1 MSVINKMLR
10 DLDSRQQA
18 QVTVKTAK
26 TVRNGADDLTVGTL
40 AVGIERAPAPGLPT
54 RAPYLRAAWIAIGGL
69 FLAAAAFAAWW
80 WQHQPPASPAVS
92 KAVTPVAPQ
101 ASAQLPT
108 PTPVPA
114 PSVTPIAGQEVFL
127 PPAASPP
134 VADKPVAGASA
145 AIQKPSAAKLPMP
158 VSPSPGDPADNLAI
172 GKLTLKLSS
181 SAPSTQAAVSAPVAA
196 VPAVPAETVA
206 VATTPGTL
214 TTPKVAR
221 PTTQELVAQAQV
233 LWGEGSRGAAAALLK
248 GAVAQL
254 EATAVDTGPDMDA
267 TAMLVREY
275 ARVTVANGQAAEA
288 LATLERLEPRLS
300 GMADIWAIRGNAAQR
315 LGQHPQAIAAYQRAL
330 ALRSGEP
337 RWMLGAAVSMAVL
350 GQTGPAAEL
359 AEKARI
365 AKALPADVANYLRQ
379 LGVTVRSD

>member
-40 AVGIERAPAPGLPT
+40 AVGIERAPAPDLPA
-54 RAPYLRAAWIAIGGL
+54 RAPYLRAAWIALGGL

-80 WQHQPPASPAVS
+80 WQHQAPASPAERI
-92 KAVTPVAPQ
+92 AITPKAPQ
-101 ASAQLPT
+101 VLPQA
-108 PTPVPA
+108 PIPA
-114 PSVTPIAGQEVFL
+114 PSVMPTVAQEVYL

-315 LGQHPQAIAAYQRAL
+315 LGQHPQAVAAYQRAL

-337 RWMLGAAVSMAVL
+337 RWMLGAAVSLAAM

-359 AEKARI
+359 AERARI

>member
-18 QVTVKTAK
+18 QATVKTAK
-26 TVRNGADDLTVGTL
+26 TFRSSVDDLTVGTL
-40 AVGIERAPAPGLPT
+40 AVGNERSLAPGRPT
-54 RAPYLRAAWIAIGGL
+54 GAPYLRAAWFAVGSM
-69 FLAAAAFAAWW
+69 FLAVVAYTTWW
-80 WQHQPPASPAVS
+80 WQHQLPDSPAVDAA
-92 KAVTPVAPQ
+92 AVAKVAVPQSQPQ
-101 ASAQLPT
+101 APSSAPGVAANAD
-108 PTPVPA
+108 P
-114 PSVTPIAGQEVFL
+114 EVFL
-127 PPAASPP
+127 PSAASQP
-134 VADKPVAGASA
+134 VVGKSVSGSSA
-145 AIQKPSAAKLPMP
+145 AIQKPLAAKMP
-158 VSPSPGDPADNLAI
+158 APVAPLPGDPADNLAT

-181 SAPSTQAAVSAPVAA
+181 SAPSSQATASAPAAAVSSGL
-196 VPAVPAETVA
+196 AESA
-206 VATTPGTL
+206 VAPATPGVL
-214 TTPKVAR
+214 TTLKTAR
-221 PTTQELVAQAQV
+221 PTTQELVVQAQA

-254 EATAVDTGPDMDA
+254 ESTAIDAGPDMAA

-275 ARVTVANGQAAEA
+275 ARVTVANGQASEA

-315 LGQHPQAIAAYQRAL
+315 LGQHPQAVAAYQRAL

-337 RWMLGAAVSMAVL
+337 RWMLGAAVSMAAM

-379 LGVTVRSD
+379 LGVRVRSD